1 MYTGFEFLTWPMM
14 VFVFGFLP
22 IGLALIGKAD
32 VPAALRTGIIPGI
45 IGAILAFYFFEA
57 GGFAFGAFH
66 VVAFILG
73 VAAMAFLAVGFA
85 GFVFKAEAL
94 PTIAHVVNYTGV
106 ILVILGLYVMYLYM
120 TPQVLG
126 GLVAGLQVLLFGI
139 AALAAG
145 YSVLGKIK
153 GGWYILGIVAINF
166 ILSFYL
172 LVA

>member
-1 MYTGFEFLTWPMM
+1 MMTVLAVLTWPMM

-45 IGAILAFYFFEA
+45 IGAIMAFWFWMAPDY
-57 GGFAFGAFH
+57 
-66 VVAFILG
+66 VVSLILG
-73 VAAMAFLAVGFA
+73 AAAMVFLAVGFA

-94 PTIAHVVNYTGV
+94 PTIAHLVNYTGV
-106 ILVILGLYVMYLYM
+106 ILVILGLYVMYLFQALI
-120 TPQVLG
+120 P

-145 YSVLGKIK
+145 YSVLGKLK
-153 GGWYILGIVAINF
+153 GGWYILGVVAINF

-172 LVA
+172 LVG

>member
-1 MYTGFEFLTWPMM
+1 MNTGFEFLVWPMLT
-14 VFVFGFLP
+14 FVFGFVP

-45 IGAILAFYFFEA
+45 VGAIMAFFFWTT
-57 GGFAFGAFH
+57 GGFTLD
-66 VVAFILG
+66 VVSLILG
-73 VAAMAFLAVGFA
+73 AAAMVFLAVGFA

-94 PTIAHVVNYTGV
+94 PTVAHLVNYTGI
-106 ILVILGLYVMYLYM
+106 ILVILGLYVMYLFM
-120 TPQVLG
+120 TPQVIG

-172 LVA
+172 LMA